1 MSKGKSYAFS
11 GTRGDIIELI
21 RTLPPKPDAEFLK
34 EWTEVVVEK
43 AKGRTASRE
52 FYHKKTK
59 LRVRFD
65 PAEEGKPGFK
75 GKDHYHVYNPN
86 MSKSKTDRYLDKNG
100 NPVAKDS
107 NPSHII
113 PQKES

>member
-1 MSKGKSYAFS
+1 MSKGRCYIFN
-11 GTRGDIIELI
+11 GTIGDIIELI
-21 RTLPPKPDAEFLK
+21 NSLPPKPNAEFLK
-34 EWTEVVVEK
+34 EWTEVVIE
-43 AKGRTASRE
+43 AAQGRTTSRE

-59 LRVRFD
+59 LRIRFD
-65 PAEEGKPGFK
+65 LGEEGKPGFK

-86 MSKSKTDRYLDKNG
+86 MSKGKKDRYLDKDG

-113 PQKES
+113 PRQR